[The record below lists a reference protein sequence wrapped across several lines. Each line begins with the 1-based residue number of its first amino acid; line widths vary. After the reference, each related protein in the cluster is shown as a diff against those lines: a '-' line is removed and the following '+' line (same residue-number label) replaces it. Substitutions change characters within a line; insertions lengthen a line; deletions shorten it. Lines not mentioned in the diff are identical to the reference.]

1 MMEVKNIS
9 YHYHG
14 GGEVLKDVNV
24 TLEQGQ
30 FLAILGNNGVGKSTL
45 LKCLN
50 KILKA
55 DSGELLLDGESIL
68 QMSNHQ
74 VSRRIA
80 FVSQTVPNTQMTVH
94 DVVMLGRRPYMKWG
108 FTEKDHQ
115 IVHSA
120 MERLNLES
128 LRGRFLNQLSGGE
141 RQKVMLAR
149 ALAQQ
154 PKLLLLDEPSSSL
167 DIHNQYQVL
176 EIVRELCHQDG
187 LTAVVVIHDLNLAL
201 RFYDRFLLLRQGQV
215 YANGDYRVLTPE
227 ALKAVYQID
236 GRVVEV
242 ENQKWFWWNREST
255 ERGRTDNH
263 GREQSVVEKMCG
275 VSRARMRRPD
285 HWLQG
290 LAICHRA
297 SEAGAGRRRKRGMPV
312 GG

>member
-14 GGEVLKDVNV
+14 GGEVLKDVNF

-74 VSRRIA
+74 VSQRIA

-120 MERLNLES
+120 MERLNLEA

-154 PKLLLLDEPSSSL
+154 PKLLLLDEPTSSL

-176 EIVRELCHQDG
+176 EIVRELCHHDG

-201 RFYDRFLLLRQGQV
+201 RFCDQFLLFRQGQV
-215 YANGDYRVLTPE
+215 YANGDYRILTPE

-236 GRVVEV
+236 GRVVEI
-242 ENQKWFWWNREST
+242 ENQRMVLVES
-255 ERGRTDNH
+255 
-263 GREQSVVEKMCG
+263 
-275 VSRARMRRPD
+275 
-285 HWLQG
+285 
-290 LAICHRA
+290 
-297 SEAGAGRRRKRGMPV
+297 
-312 GG
+312 

>member
-55 DSGELLLDGESIL
+55 DSGELLLDGENIL

-154 PKLLLLDEPSSSL
+154 PKLLLLDEPTSSL

-201 RFYDRFLLLRQGQV
+201 RFCDRFLLLHQGQV

-242 ENQKWFWWNREST
+242 ENQKMVLVES
-255 ERGRTDNH
+255 
-263 GREQSVVEKMCG
+263 
-275 VSRARMRRPD
+275 
-285 HWLQG
+285 
-290 LAICHRA
+290 
-297 SEAGAGRRRKRGMPV
+297 
-312 GG
+312 